1 MKIKFNYC
9 LKIILFKDKIEI
21 GSIMKSIY
29 ILLVLLLFQIGCSGS
44 KEAWDN
50 ARRTDTIYSY
60 EKYLEEYPN
69 SDYSQEARNILGRLY
84 EKVAWDKARYNDKI
98 SSYEEFII
106 LFPKSELKKSALERI
121 NEIKIDR
128 FWEETRIRNTI
139 EAYNDFILLYP
150 NSKYESI
157 AKEKLNTLIELKNW
171 NEALSKNNL
180 DEYYNFINKYP
191 LSKYVE
197 VAKSKIKEIE
207 EIKPLWDK
215 VVKANTLE
223 KYRKFLQK
231 YPFSTYSD
239 LAKNKILEFEKVDWE
254 NAKKKN
260 TISTYKSF
268 IERHP
273 TSYYRED
280 AESKIVDLEV
290 KKIFESEHGY
300 LPPST
305 KTKSYTE
312 RRYSVMN
319 IYNDTKYDMT
329 LRYSG
334 IESFKIIFKPKEK
347 SAFEIL
353 NGNYKVTASVNAI
366 NVIDYAGTEEIDGG
380 DYQVTYYIT
389 QDISKN
395 EKTKWRYVD
404 EIPSYPIKRKV
415 GSKFK

>member
-1 MKIKFNYC
+1 M
-9 LKIILFKDKIEI
+9 
-21 GSIMKSIY
+21 MKSIY
-29 ILLVLLLFQIGCSGS
+29 ILIGLLFSQFGCSGS

-60 EKYLEEYPN
+60 EQFLEEYPN
-69 SDYSQEARNILGRLY
+69 SDFSNEARNILDKLY
-84 EKVAWDKARYNDKI
+84 EKRAWDKARLGDNI

-106 LFPKSELKKSALERI
+106 LFPQSELKKTALERI
-121 NEIKIDR
+121 NEIKIDK
-128 FWEETRIRNTI
+128 FWEQTRKINTI
-139 EAYNDFILLYP
+139 DSYNDFLLLYP
-150 NSKYESI
+150 NSKYETI
-157 AKEKLNTLIELKNW
+157 AKEKLNTLIEWKNWDEVLLKNS
-171 NEALSKNNL
+171 LK
-180 DEYYNFINKYP
+180 DFYNFISNYP
-191 LSKYVE
+191 QSKYVE
-197 VAKSKIKEIE
+197 IAKSKIKEIE
-207 EIKPLWDK
+207 EIKPLWEK
-215 VVKANTLE
+215 VVKSNSVE
-223 KYRKFLQK
+223 KYREFLQK
-231 YPFSTYSD
+231 YPFSLYSD
-239 LAKNKILEFEKVDWE
+239 LAKSKIKEFEKLDWE
-254 NAKKKN
+254 NAKNKN
-260 TISTYKSF
+260 TISSYKSF

-305 KTKSYTE
+305 KTKTYTE

-347 SAFEIL
+347 SAFEIV

-380 DYQVTYYIT
+380 DYSVTYYIT
-389 QDISKN
+389 HDISKN
-395 EKTKWRYVD
+395 DDTKWHYVD
-404 EIPSYPIKRKV
+404 ESEVPSYPIKRRIS
-415 GSKFK
+415 SKFK

>member
-1 MKIKFNYC
+1 MK
-9 LKIILFKDKIEI
+9 D
-21 GSIMKSIY
+21 IY
-29 ILLVLLLFQIGCSGS
+29 IIAFLLIFQISCSSS

-50 ARRTDTIYSY
+50 ARQTDSIYSY

-69 SDYSQEARNILGRLY
+69 SDFSKEAREILDRLY
-84 EKVAWDKARYNDKI
+84 EKKAWDKARLSDNI

-106 LFPKSELKKSALERI
+106 LFPQSELKNTALERI
-121 NEIKIDR
+121 KEIKIDK
-128 FWEETRIRNTI
+128 FWEKTRNKNTI
-139 EAYNDFILLYP
+139 ESYNDFILLYP

-157 AKEKLNTLIELKNW
+157 AKEKLNDLIESKNW
-171 NEALSKNNL
+171 NEILSKNNL
-180 DEYYNFINKYP
+180 DDFYNFISKYP
-191 LSKYVE
+191 QSKYIE
-197 VAKSKIKEIE
+197 IAKSKIKEIE
-207 EIKPLWDK
+207 EIQPLWEK
-215 VVKANTLE
+215 VVKNNSFE
-223 KYRKFLQK
+223 KYTEFLQK
-231 YPFSTYSD
+231 YPFSSYSD
-239 LAKNKILEFEKVDWE
+239 LAKSKIIEFEKLDWE
-254 NAKKKN
+254 SAKNKN
-260 TISTYKSF
+260 TISSYKTF

-305 KTKSYTE
+305 KTKTYTE

-319 IYNDTKYDMT
+319 IYNDTQYDMT

-380 DYQVTYYIT
+380 DFSVTYYIT
-389 QDISKN
+389 HDISKN
-395 EKTKWRYVD
+395 DDTKWHYVD
-404 EIPSYPIKRKV
+404 ESEIPSYPIKRRIS
-415 GSKFK
+415 SKFK